1 MIQNRRQPG
10 SSERT
15 ADEGGF
21 SMIATMLSMVAVA
34 LLTALLLGSTFDSG
48 STSSGSTSS
57 GTAGNPEVAMADA
70 VQAQQSLSAGLHAAQ
85 DASAAAGGFASID
98 AATLS
103 AAEPSVTFV
112 SGPSTGPTTVSVATG
127 ATPGGTGSVT
137 LADRSSDGTCWVVW
151 SSSSSATWYGAQ
163 TGQRSCT
170 APAFSETPSPG
181 PVTGSAI
188 GWQKGSFPAP

>member
-1 MIQNRRQPG
+1 MIQSRRQPG

-21 SMIATMLSMVAVA
+21 SMIATMLSLVAVA
-34 LLTALLLGSTFDSG
+34 LLTALLLGSAFGSG
-48 STSSGSTSS
+48 STPSS
-57 GTAGNPEVAMADA
+57 GTARNPEVAMADA
-70 VQAQQSLSAGLHAAQ
+70 VQAQQSLSTGLHAAE
-85 DASAAAGGFASID
+85 DASAAAGGFASIN

-103 AAEPSVTFV
+103 SAEPSVTFS

-127 ATPGGTGSVT
+127 VTPDGTGSVT

-151 SSSSSATWYGAQ
+151 SSSSSSTWYGAE
-163 TGQRSCT
+163 TGQSSCT
-170 APAFSETPSPG
+170 APAVSGPPSPG

-188 GWQKGSFPAP
+188 GWQAGSFPAP

>member
-1 MIQNRRQPG
+1 MIQSRRQPG

-21 SMIATMLSMVAVA
+21 SMIATMLGLVAVA
-34 LLTALLLGSTFDSG
+34 LLTALLLGSTFGSG
-48 STSSGSTSS
+48 STPSGSAAS

-70 VQAQQSLSAGLHAAQ
+70 VRAQQSLSTGLHAAE
-85 DASAAAGGFASID
+85 DASAAAGGFASIN
-98 AATLS
+98 AGTLS
-103 AAEPSVTFV
+103 AAEPSVTFA

-127 ATPGGTGSVT
+127 ATPDGTGSVT

-151 SSSSSATWYGAQ
+151 SSSSSTWYGAE
-163 TGQRSCT
+163 TGQSSCT
-170 APAFSETPSPG
+170 APAFSEPPSPG

-188 GWQKGSFPAP
+188 GWQAGSFPAP